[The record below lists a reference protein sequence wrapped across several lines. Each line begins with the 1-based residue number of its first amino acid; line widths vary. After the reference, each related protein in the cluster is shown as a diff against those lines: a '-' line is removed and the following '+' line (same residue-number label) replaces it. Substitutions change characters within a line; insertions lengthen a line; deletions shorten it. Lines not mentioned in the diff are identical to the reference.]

1 MWCRMQ
7 LVVMVTVLALV
18 GAEQG
23 CRSRCHLT
31 EVRIPVE
38 SCGITEWINTSIC
51 LGQCYHEDSPYI
63 SPTGRE
69 EQKVCNGD
77 WSYEVMHIKGCP
89 VGVRYPVV
97 RNCRCTECNPENAY
111 CGHFHGHVSS
121 CVSF

>member
-1 MWCRMQ
+1 MWRTRQRMQ

-51 LGQCYHEDSPYI
+51 LGHLCIYSDSPYI

-111 CGHFHGHVSS
+111 CGCPLLS
-121 CVSF
+121 